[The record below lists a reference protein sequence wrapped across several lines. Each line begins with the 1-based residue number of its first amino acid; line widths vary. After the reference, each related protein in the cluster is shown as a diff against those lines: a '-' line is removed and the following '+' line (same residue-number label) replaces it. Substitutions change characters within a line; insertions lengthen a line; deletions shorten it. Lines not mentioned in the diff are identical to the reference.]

1 MRISLSNFVNVKRI
15 IVIFTFCLMAIYGHA
30 QVETPVNPV
39 GAPTTVVSPTAD
51 FATALS
57 IKYNILDPVSGLHG
71 IYIQPE
77 FSPNASVEFGIGV
90 TRKNLLF
97 SGATDED
104 NNGFFSG
111 SFNSPYWE
119 NPNQSDIEDF
129 FYDYDNRKAKSGWYF
144 SVMPRLAFSS
154 MVSAQAPFI
163 GLKFEYR
170 KYNWR
175 ADALLPTSDLQY
187 SGKSE
192 LKEQERQ
199 LNFLFVYGGRFSGG
213 GFILEWYGGLGTRH
227 FTLTKRDNGVEY
239 NGSPAVATHGSVLS
253 DYKKTSAMFEVGI
266 NIGYRLGG
274 Q

>member
-1 MRISLSNFVNVKRI
+1 MKLSECKLYLLKKGLLGWVLYLSSMSAF
-15 IVIFTFCLMAIYGHA
+15 A

-97 SGATDED
+97 SGATDGD

-119 NPNQSDIEDF
+119 KPNQSDIEDF

-175 ADALLPTSDLQY
+175 ADALLPSSELEY

-213 GFILEWYGGLGTRH
+213 GFILEWYGGVGTRH

-266 NIGYRLGG
+266 NIGYRMGG